1 MDCAVA
7 TDEDGVHK
15 LRLWG
20 MAVLVSM
27 IGALA
32 PGLAPG
38 QEWPQGSV
46 WVQIEARQTEEDAS
60 ERAEAYAEVF
70 PDIAGFRLASGW
82 FAIVLGP
89 YPADTALERLRSLRE
104 DRMIPADSFIAQG
117 AAFRSQFWPE
127 TPAVPAEPPPA
138 PSAAVA
144 PDADPAPAPVPD
156 PPSAPSDLQV
166 AETPEAA
173 RAAEAALS
181 QADREALQTA
191 LQWFGHY
198 TAAIDGRI
206 GPGSRAAIAAWQ
218 TAEGVEP
225 TGVLT
230 SAQRE
235 RLVGTHRAA
244 IAELGLTRVTEPEAG
259 IEIDLPL
266 GLVEFDGYDPP
277 FVRYRSRGDSGV
289 QVLLISESGDQTTL
303 FGLYDILQSLKIV
316 PPAGERERG
325 DRSFVIRGRDE
336 QIESYTSVELSGG
349 LIKGFTLVWPVD
361 QGDRIA
367 RVLAAM
373 QSSFRPVG
381 DRALD
386 PGLAPLPADQRQGLM
401 TGLDLRRPALSRSG
415 FFIDAEGTVLTTT
428 EVLQNCAQITIEADL
443 RMDLALSDPESGL
456 AVLRPQ
462 RALAPAAHA
471 TFQQAPERVGAEIAV
486 AGYSFEDALP
496 APALT
501 FGRIG
506 ALEGLSG
513 EPGLKRL
520 ELSALPGDAGGP
532 VVDGTG
538 TVVGMLLPQDLSG
551 PRQLP
556 EGVAFAVTAQVIA
569 STLTARGIDV
579 SASAA
584 RGALPPEDLTR
595 AARDMT
601 VLVSCWK

>member
-1 MDCAVA
+1 VWLLGTLACAQETA
-7 TDEDGVHK
+7 PDG
-15 LRLWG
+15 L
-20 MAVLVSM
+20 
-27 IGALA
+27 
-32 PGLAPG
+32 
-38 QEWPQGSV
+38 
-46 WVQIEARQTEEDAS
+46 WVQIEARLNREDAA
-60 ERAEAYAEVF
+60 ERAQAYAEVF

-89 YPADTALERLRSLRE
+89 YPADTALERLRTLRD

-117 AAFRSQFWPE
+117 AAFRSQFWPQTPADPPAAVPEPSPPAAE
-127 TPAVPAEPPPA
+127 TPDASPETA
-138 PSAAVA
+138 PLQA
-144 PDADPAPAPVPD
+144 PAPAAQPTN
-156 PPSAPSDLQV
+156 
-166 AETPEAA
+166 ETPEAA

-198 TAAIDGRI
+198 SAAIDGRI

-218 TAEGVEP
+218 TAQGAEP

-235 RLVGTHRAA
+235 TLVAAHRAA
-244 IAELGLTRVTEPEAG
+244 IADLGLTRVTEPEAG

-266 GLVEFDGYDPP
+266 GLVEFDGYEPP
-277 FVRYRSRGDSGV
+277 FVRYRARGDSGV
-289 QVLLISESGDQTTL
+289 QVLLISEPGDQATL
-303 FGLYDILQSLKIV
+303 FGLYDLMQSLAVV
-316 PPAGERERG
+316 PPGGER
-325 DRSFVIRGRDE
+325 DRTDRAFSIRSRDG
-336 QIESYTSVELSGG
+336 QIESYTKAELSGG
-349 LIKGFTLVWPVD
+349 LIKGFTLVWPID
-361 QGDRIA
+361 EQDRIA

-373 QSSFRPVG
+373 QASFRPVG

-386 PGLAPLPADQRQGLM
+386 PGLAPLPEDQRQGLL

-428 EVLQNCAQITIEADL
+428 EVLQNCTQVTIEADL
-443 RMDLALSDPESGL
+443 QMDLALSDPASGL
-456 AVLRPQ
+456 AVLRPH
-462 RALAPAAHA
+462 RPLAPAAFA
-471 TFQQAPERVGAEIAV
+471 TFQQAPERVGAEVAV

-496 APALT
+496 APAMT
-501 FGRIG
+501 FGRID
-506 ALEGLSG
+506 ALQGLAG
-513 EPGLKRL
+513 ETGLKRL
-520 ELSALPGDAGGP
+520 AISALPGDAGGP

-538 TVVGMLLPQDLSG
+538 TVIGMLLPRDTSG

-556 EGVAFAVTAQVIA
+556 EGVAFAVTSQAITDVL
-569 STLTARGIDV
+569 SARDIDIT
-579 SASAA
+579 ASAA